1 VTAVDPVRR
10 PRRRAATA
18 TSSFGVSRRES
29 HDASAFYDRFGRP
42 ELSDATDL
50 APHAERDRIWCG
62 DARSMDASGTI
73 ADRSVALM
81 VTSPPYF
88 AGKAYEEALGE
99 GHIPASYAEYL
110 QMLEDVF
117 AECKRKLEPGG
128 RMAVNVANLGR
139 KPYRSLAADVIDI
152 LQRLGLLLRGEIIWF
167 KQRAAGGS
175 CAWGTY
181 QRPGNPVLRD
191 LTERVIVASN
201 GRFDRALS
209 QAERA
214 RTGWPSEGSMFMDD
228 FVDATLDVWEIP
240 AESATRV
247 GHPAPFPVEL
257 PRRLIELYTY
267 RGDLILD
274 PFMGSGSAA
283 VAAVRTDRHFV
294 GFDTDEQYV
303 ARAEER
309 VRAERERIA
318 AVRDAEPVELP
329 LRAVVPAGRPAADDD
344 DPSSLVRRGRK
355 AKELALAAIGQAGF
369 APVESDVKYPKL
381 GVEVS
386 FRVKGAADPAEGT
399 ATGPW
404 LFEVCGGFSATRPG
418 LRGND
423 TLWRALGKAA
433 VLHEAGAGR
442 LVLLSTDE
450 PVPASPN
457 ARALDAVTGPDRP
470 VHAVLSLRAA
480 DTVERLR
487 RLRS

>member
-1 VTAVDPVRR
+1 VTAVDPVPRQRR
-10 PRRRAATA
+10 KGSTA

-42 ELSDATDL
+42 ELTDSTDL
-50 APHAERDRIWCG
+50 AAHAEQDRIWCG
-62 DARSMDASGTI
+62 DARTMDAVGNI

-88 AGKAYEEALGE
+88 AGKAYEEALGQ

-110 QMLEDVF
+110 GMLEAVF

-152 LQRLGLLLRGEIIWF
+152 LQRLGLLLRGEIIWL

-191 LTERVIVASN
+191 LTERIIIASN

-209 QAERA
+209 QSDRA
-214 RTGWPSEGSMFMDD
+214 KTDWPSEGSMFMDD
-228 FVDATLDVWEIP
+228 FVDATTDLWEIG

-267 RGDLILD
+267 RGDLVLD
-274 PFMGSGSAA
+274 PFMGSGSTA

-294 GFDTDEQYV
+294 GFDTDADYV

-309 VRAERERIA
+309 VATERRRLADERVAGSEI
-318 AVRDAEPVELP
+318 P
-329 LRAVVPAGRPAADDD
+329 LRAVVPAKAPKGDGAADGPAA
-344 DPSSLVRRGRK
+344 LAGRGRK
-355 AKELALAAIGQAGF
+355 AKELALAALELAGF
-369 APVESDVKYPKL
+369 EAIESDVKYPKL

-386 FRVKGAADPAEGT
+386 FRARDASGAL
-399 ATGPW
+399 W
-404 LFEVCGGFSATRPG
+404 LFDVTGGFSSTRPG
-418 LRGND
+418 LKSND
-423 TLWRALGKAA
+423 TLWRTLGKAA
-433 VLHEAGAGR
+433 VLHQARVAP
-442 LVLLSTDE
+442 LVLLTTDR
-450 PVPASPN
+450 PTANSPGD
-457 ARALDAVTGPDRP
+457 RALTAVVGTDRP
-470 VHAVLSLRAA
+470 VRQVIELRDLRSA
-480 DTVERLR
+480 R
-487 RLRS
+487 RLRDLTRP